1 MAPSALRLVTVVVVA
16 GVLGSWLLPA
26 LAQADPLAAL
36 NGVSANPPSSAPEIS
51 FRALDGRQV
60 RLEEFRG
67 RPVLLTFF
75 TTW

>member
-1 MAPSALRLVTVVVVA
+1 MAPGSLRLATVVVVA
-16 GVLGSWLLPA
+16 CVLGSWLPA
-26 LAQADPLAAL
+26 LAQAAPLAAL
-36 NGVSANPPSSAPEIS
+36 NGVSANPPSSAPDVA

-60 RLEEFRG
+60 HLAEFRG

>member
-1 MAPSALRLVTVVVVA
+1 VAPSALRLVTVVVVA
-16 GVLGSWLLPA
+16 GVLGSWLPA
-26 LAQADPLAAL
+26 LGQADSLAAL
-36 NGVSANPPSSAPEIS
+36 NGVSANPPSSVPDIA

-60 RLEEFRG
+60 RLAEFRG

>member
-1 MAPSALRLVTVVVVA
+1 MAPTALSFVAIVVVA
-16 GVLGSWLLPA
+16 GVLGSWLPA

-36 NGVSANPPSSAPEIS
+36 NGVSANPPSSAPEIA